1 MNCAMPSAPLPLT
14 AWALKRLS
22 CQMTRAKNSTGRLFS
37 AASCSMARQI
47 SSEVGGV
54 FGAVSWP
61 AGVGGGG
68 WICAGADLLR
78 SADGTVGDCAL
89 AAATHSDKPSTTNH
103 PIIRGMPDNVQNR
116 PECRYRLWRTA
127 ERALDPYALPF
138 QRTTDLVENHRIV
151 DGRRHLPLVAVGD
164 FFDGAA

>member
-1 MNCAMPSAPLPLT
+1 
-14 AWALKRLS
+14 
-22 CQMTRAKNSTGRLFS
+22 
-37 AASCSMARQI
+37 MARQI

-54 FGAVSWP
+54 FGAVGWP

-78 SADGTVGDCAL
+78 SADGTGGDCAL
-89 AAATHSDKPSTTNH
+89 AAATQSEKPTTNH
-103 PIIRGMPDNVQNR
+103 HPITRGMPDNVQNR
-116 PECRYRLWRTA
+116 PKCRHRLRRTA